1 MKTKSVTVNM
11 KNLLYRILL
20 SWRIILIIGIV
31 FAILGNC
38 YGIFRDYS
46 NSEKNGSGT
55 ASDIL
60 QQTEKNAQNA
70 RTNLSDVEAAEVE
83 NAIEMHRRYE
93 HAYKVLQDY
102 LSGSVIMQLDY
113 DRVPEGFLRYYVDE
127 HYSTE
132 YPQIQKHE
140 YASDIAKAYAE
151 GVLDEV
157 TISAIADICGLS
169 QEYAREIVTA
179 YSSQGF
185 LCIDVIGVNA
195 DQYKAI
201 ADILQKRVESMKKSG
216 KINFSE
222 YDLTLISD
230 NFVIRKDDSV
240 FEKQTKKINDLNSVW
255 NNMSKVDEGLSENQL
270 EYYKAQI
277 DYLDLIEADENGTG
291 VNESDAGY
299 TSEASKGH
307 ISFVHKK
314 LLVIGF
320 LAGVFLTVLVIVLNY
335 IFKPVI
341 RSREN
346 LTEDFAQTVL
356 GTVWI
361 DNGKKKF
368 LGFTDRW
375 ITKWFYGREIGIEY
389 EKRLDMLSAGIR
401 IGMEKDN
408 LQKLYLTGASEKNG
422 GVVDG
427 LAERLKDNLV
437 VNTGDCIIYSP
448 ASLENFATND
458 AVVFIETVGDS
469 GTGEIAKELELASQS
484 KVKVLGFILQE

>member
-1 MKTKSVTVNM
+1 M
-11 KNLLYRILL
+11 
-20 SWRIILIIGIV
+20 IIGII

-38 YGIFRDYS
+38 YGIYRDYR
-46 NSEKNGSGT
+46 NSKAAAYNSS
-55 ASDIL
+55 SDIL
-60 QQTEKNAQNA
+60 LVYEQNAQNKRA
-70 RTNLSDVEAAEVE
+70 NLSDVETAEVE

-140 YASDIAKAYAE
+140 YASDIAKVYAE

-277 DYLDLIEADENGTG
+277 DYLDLKEAEENGTAVSEG
-291 VNESDAGY
+291 DSGY
-299 TSEASKGH
+299 SGEPSTGH

-314 LLVIGF
+314 LLVLGF
-320 LAGVFLTVLVIVLNY
+320 LAGAFLTVLIIVLSY

-356 GTVWI
+356 GTVWM
-361 DNGKKKF
+361 DNEKKKF
-368 LGFTDRW
+368 LGFVDRW

-408 LQKLYLTGASEKNG
+408 LQKLYLTGASEKNSR
-422 GVVDG
+422 VINE
-427 LAERLKDNLV
+427 LKERLKENIN
-437 VNTGDCIIYSP
+437 VNTGDCIIYNP
-448 ASLENFATND
+448 ASLEDFSGYD
-458 AVVFIETVGDS
+458 AVVFIETAGDS